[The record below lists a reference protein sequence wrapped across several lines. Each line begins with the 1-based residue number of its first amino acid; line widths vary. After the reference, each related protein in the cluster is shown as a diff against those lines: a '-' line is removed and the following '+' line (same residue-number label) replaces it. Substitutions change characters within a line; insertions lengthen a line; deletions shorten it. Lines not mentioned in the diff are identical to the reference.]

1 MRGSGFLQNSE
12 PKRDLCDNGL
22 TEVLKR
28 WNDSAETVRRMS
40 NCQTKGDLWV
50 PRVNSIAILAKY
62 VVPLQNKILKA
73 FILTSGL
80 FSMLFSGISSTLHF
94 YAWLELDWPKK
105 CFTLNRKGKRY
116 TLEINL
122 FINVWI
128 FLYVEDSLWH
138 FAVILMRIVSNR
150 FIY

>member
-22 TEVLKR
+22 TEVLRR

-73 FILTSGL
+73 FVLSSGL
-80 FSMLFSGISSTLHF
+80 FSMYFQVYHSLCTSMPDWHWIGQRNVSLWTGKGRGLHF
-94 YAWLELDWPKK
+94 DKSFYQCP
-105 CFTLNRKGKRY
+105 
-116 TLEINL
+116 NL
-122 FINVWI
+122 PVCW
-128 FLYVEDSLWH
+128 
-138 FAVILMRIVSNR
+138 R
-150 FIY
+150 